1 MKQKS
6 VVVLNEKG
14 NIHQWRGIT
23 GSAIIILIRH
33 GKSDI
38 VLQVTVTADKE
49 ERLQGYDELTSDL
62 RIV

>member
-14 NIHQWRGIT
+14 NIHQWRDIT

-38 VLQVTVTADKE
+38 VLFDKYE
-49 ERLQGYDELTSDL
+49 YCASSDSNG
-62 RIV
+62 R